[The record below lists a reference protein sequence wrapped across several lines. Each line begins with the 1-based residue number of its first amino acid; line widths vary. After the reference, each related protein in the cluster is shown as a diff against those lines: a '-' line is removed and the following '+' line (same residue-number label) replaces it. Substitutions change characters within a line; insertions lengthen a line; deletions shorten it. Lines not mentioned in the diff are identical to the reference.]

1 MRLTEGQHACR
12 DTKEMP
18 TIFTHANKTAVV
30 AFRGWIEA
38 SIDNNDRK
46 FKWSEK
52 VAENRQELLHKG
64 RLLRIVG
71 TTYAAAAAASVE

>member
-1 MRLTEGQHACR
+1 
-12 DTKEMP
+12 MP

-38 SIDNNDRK
+38 SIDNNGRK

-52 VAENRQELLHKG
+52 VAENRQELHKG